1 MKNKKFTVGTSVI
14 VTLIGG
20 KEIHGKIVSVDTNLC
35 TWEEGEYSVD
45 YVKEGKLW
53 TIIGVPA
60 SNIRLA

>member
-1 MKNKKFTVGTSVI
+1 MKNKKFIVGTSVV
-14 VTLIGG
+14 VTLRDG
-20 KEIHGKIVSVDTNLC
+20 KEIRGTIVSVDTNLC
-35 TWEEGEYSVD
+35 TWEGEYSVD

>member
-1 MKNKKFTVGTSVI
+1 MKNKKFIVGTSVV
-14 VTLIGG
+14 VTLRDD
-20 KEIHGKIVSVDTNLC
+20 KEIRGAIVSVDTNLC

-45 YVKEGKLW
+45 YVKDGKLW